1 MEASKEPDLVTMR
14 TESQGADFDLVVV
27 GAGFSGLY
35 MLHRARQLGFRTR
48 VFEAGDEVGGTWYW
62 NRYPGARCDSESVYY
77 MLSDRASEDILQ
89 EWTWSERFAGQ
100 PEIWAYLKFVA
111 DKLDLRRD
119 IQFNTRI
126 SAAHWDE
133 QSQLWRLTT
142 AVGEQVSARFFI
154 SAVGCLSTANI
165 PEIPGLESFQG
176 RWLHTG
182 QWPHEPVSFA
192 GRRVAVI
199 GTGATGVQVVPEVAK
214 EAAQVYVFQR
224 TPNFDIPGHNH
235 PLEASEIEEIKR
247 NYRNLWERTRQTG
260 FGMPFEA
267 AERSTFSVSPEERQQ
282 IYEGAWTQG
291 GFHVGLDTFNDLLF
305 DQEANDSIAEFV
317 RTKIRET
324 VKRPEVAEWLA
335 PKDHAFFTKRPPL
348 EHGYYQAFNRDN
360 VALINLRQT
369 PIEKITAQGIQT
381 RDQEF
386 QVDDII
392 FATGFDAMTGTLFRI
407 DIRGRAG
414 LALKEAWQDGP
425 KTYMGLAAHGFPNMF
440 MITGPQ
446 SPSVLT
452 NMPVAI
458 EQHVDWIADCLVYLR
473 EHGLA
478 YIEADEE
485 AQERWVAIAAQIA
498 ELTLLSKTDSWW
510 RGANIPGKPRL
521 LYPYVGGLNN
531 YRVACDE
538 VAAKGYEGFALRASA
553 APASSLQT

>member
-1 MEASKEPDLVTMR
+1 MEESKESDSVTR
-14 TESQGADFDLVVV
+14 PKRQGADFDLVVV

-35 MLHRARQLGFRTR
+35 MLHRARQLGFTTR
-48 VFEAGDEVGGTWYW
+48 VFEAGDDVGGTWYW

-77 MLSDRASEDILQ
+77 MLSDRASEAVLQ

-142 AVGEQVSARFFI
+142 AAGEQVSARFFI

-165 PEIPGLESFQG
+165 PEIPGLDTFQG

-199 GTGATGVQVVPEVAK
+199 GTGATGVQIVPEVAK

-235 PLEASEIEEIKR
+235 PLEASEVEEIKR

-267 AERSTFSVSPEERQQ
+267 AERATFSVSPEERQQ

-317 RTKIRET
+317 RAKIREIVT
-324 VKRPEVAEWLA
+324 RPEVAEWLA

-348 EHGYYQAFNRDN
+348 EHGYYEAFNRDN
-360 VALINLRQT
+360 VTLINLRQT
-369 PIEKITAQGIQT
+369 PIEKITARGIQT

-473 EHGLA
+473 EHDLT
-478 YIEADEE
+478 YIEADQE

-531 YRVACDE
+531 YRIACDE
-538 VAAKGYEGFALRASA
+538 VAAKGYEGFALRAST

>member
-1 MEASKEPDLVTMR
+1 MTQSPNSCGPRLGRLSKGRKWPSGWHPR
-14 TESQGADFDLVVV
+14 TTL
-27 GAGFSGLY
+27 FS
-35 MLHRARQLGFRTR
+35 
-48 VFEAGDEVGGTWYW
+48 
-62 NRYPGARCDSESVYY
+62 P
-77 MLSDRASEDILQ
+77 
-89 EWTWSERFAGQ
+89 
-100 PEIWAYLKFVA
+100 
-111 DKLDLRRD
+111 
-119 IQFNTRI
+119 
-126 SAAHWDE
+126 SAH
-133 QSQLWRLTT
+133 
-142 AVGEQVSARFFI
+142 
-154 SAVGCLSTANI
+154 
-165 PEIPGLESFQG
+165 
-176 RWLHTG
+176 
-182 QWPHEPVSFA
+182 
-192 GRRVAVI
+192 
-199 GTGATGVQVVPEVAK
+199 
-214 EAAQVYVFQR
+214 
-224 TPNFDIPGHNH
+224 
-235 PLEASEIEEIKR
+235 
-247 NYRNLWERTRQTG
+247 
-260 FGMPFEA
+260 
-267 AERSTFSVSPEERQQ
+267 
-282 IYEGAWTQG
+282 
-291 GFHVGLDTFNDLLF
+291 
-305 DQEANDSIAEFV
+305 
-317 RTKIRET
+317 
-324 VKRPEVAEWLA
+324 
-335 PKDHAFFTKRPPL
+335 
-348 EHGYYQAFNRDN
+348 QAFNRDN
-360 VALINLRQT
+360 VTLINLRQT

-553 APASSLQT
+553 TPASSLQT